1 MKRLLKTLKIFL
13 ISIAGL
19 LGLILSGIFVYNN
32 FFYEREMNQIKDNL
46 DRIENVEVV
55 NIWGHKDITLEEIT
69 ARLKIDKKGEIVL
82 YGLSKD
88 VFNYPKSVSVS
99 EIGGYSFTR
108 FSCNGGIN
116 LNINIGQESEIGRQI
131 GIPFNS
137 ASDVVENYDKILNVI
152 DRLKQAPHLNH
163 FTSANSE
170 SYLLVERKNSKDQD
184 PIFNLLEIENKFE
197 FAKTLKWTREDCY
210 YNN

>member
-1 MKRLLKTLKIFL
+1 MKKLLKILKWTG
-13 ISIAGL
+13 ISLFGFV
-19 LGLILSGIFVYNN
+19 GLILLTYIIYNN
-32 FFYEREMNQIKDNL
+32 FFYNKEMNQIRDQLNEL
-46 DRIENVEVV
+46 ENVEVI

-69 ARLKIDKKGEIVL
+69 ARLKIDNKGEIVL

-99 EIGGYSFTR
+99 EIGGYSFTW
-108 FSCNGGIN
+108 FSCNGGIGS
-116 LNINIGQESEIGRQI
+116 NINIGLESEIGKKI
-131 GIPFNS
+131 GLQFNS
-137 ASDVVENYDKILNVI
+137 VRDVVENYDKILNVI
-152 DRLKQAPHLNH
+152 DSLKQSPNLNH
-163 FTSANSE
+163 FISVNSE

-184 PIFNLLEIENKFE
+184 PIFNLLGIDNKFE